1 MNTLKKIGT
10 FLYGSICGTLFGAVL
25 GMTGLALIYAYAKR
39 ETNKETKENSK
50 YRTKYRTPYERY
62 EYNGEKF

>member
-1 MNTLKKIGT
+1 MNTLKKMGT

-39 ETNKETKENSK
+39 ETKKDTANRASYRTDYSK
-50 YRTKYRTPYERY
+50 YCR
-62 EYNGEKF
+62 EKF